1 MGCRNLRACVSDLEK
16 NGHLLRIEHPVD
28 AWLEAAEIQRRVY
41 LNGGP
46 ALFFT
51 NVPNCSFPMVS
62 NLFGTLER
70 ARFIFRDTF
79 ENVQRAI
86 QLKVAPEE
94 ALKNP
99 LKYWRA
105 PMIAWQMRPKA
116 VGRGAVLANQ
126 TTLSKLPQLKSWP
139 DDGGAFVTLPQVYS
153 EDVRDPRAAY
163 RSPERLAATG
173 GLSGAAGVFAGH
185 VGGAGA

>member
-1 MGCRNLRACVSDLEK
+1 MDTYCVS
-16 NGHLLRIEHPVD
+16 NTVD

-79 ENVQRAI
+79 ENVQRVI

-99 LKYWRA
+99 LKCWRA
-105 PMIAWQMRPKA
+105 PMIAWQMRPQA

-153 EDVRDPRAAY
+153 EDVRDPRVAY